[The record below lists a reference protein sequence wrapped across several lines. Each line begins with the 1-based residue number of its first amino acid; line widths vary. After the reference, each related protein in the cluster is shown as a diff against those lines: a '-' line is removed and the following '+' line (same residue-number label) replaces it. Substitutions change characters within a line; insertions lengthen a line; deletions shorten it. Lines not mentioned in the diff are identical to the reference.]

1 MEYTKT
7 ISRSEA
13 YYKKSSDGRVVDN
26 NGGGKQVSY
35 NLPQEFINA
44 LLNAKAIEEVD
55 GASYTRPAWRLSEK
69 YDFILG
75 DYLLEII
82 GPRYQA
88 MGNKFLVSEGK
99 GNTNWQMFKR
109 MYKNM
114 PGKNYKWFVDLYD
127 SAVEGSELVFDLDV
141 VKHTLTM
148 DVEG

>member
-13 YYKKSSDGRVVDN
+13 YYKKGPNGRVVDN

-44 LLNAKAIEEVD
+44 LLNASAIEEVQ
-55 GASYTRPAWRLSEK
+55 GASYTRPAWKLSQS

-75 DYLLEII
+75 EYLLEII

-88 MGNKFLVSEGK
+88 AGNGFLISEGI
-99 GNTNWQMFKR
+99 GNTKWQMFKS

-114 PGKNYKWFVDLYD
+114 PGKDYKWFVDLYD
-127 SAVEGSELVFDLDV
+127 SAVEGMDLVFDLDV
-141 VKHTLTM
+141 VRHALTM
-148 DVEG
+148 DIKR